1 VLKAALYYHT
11 VRHLRPA
18 QIIGRFRFWLQR
30 PALPPPAGALPLSA
44 ISGPWADP
52 PAAGAP
58 RLTAPGR
65 VRFLNVERA
74 LCRPDIWQAADAE
87 RLWLYNLH
95 YFDDLAALD
104 ARGRE
109 AWHRA
114 LIDAWISD
122 NPAALGVGWEAYPIS
137 RRVVNWIKWAHR
149 GNDLGPAIVGSLAQ
163 QIRLLETRIEWHLR
177 GNHLLANAKALAFGG
192 LFFSGAEADRWLAR
206 GAEILVEQFSE
217 QILPDG
223 GHFERSPMYHAAVL
237 EDILDLL
244 NMVRAHPQRKHE
256 PMARACEKM
265 RELAPKM
272 MRWLRAMCHPDG
284 GIAFFNDAAFG
295 IAPAFDALERYA
307 NALDVRCRHP
317 NGSIDLASSGYARLQ
332 HGDWCVFFDAAPVG
346 PDYQPGHAH
355 ADTLAFELSVGNE
368 RVITNSG
375 TSTYEAGA
383 QRDQERST
391 RAHNTVEVDGE
402 NSSEVWASFRV
413 ARRARPI
420 DRRIEVSAD
429 ETAATCAHDGYRRLT
444 GTPIHRR
451 SLKVLSNGVH
461 WTDRLEGTGEH
472 HASGHIP
479 LHPGTEVEASG
490 LGAGLKTAGGL
501 RLQLQAGG
509 VSGFSVTRG
518 TFAEEF
524 GLLEQRPVLVWE
536 IRGRPPFEVR
546 LTLTKA

>member
-1 VLKAALYYHT
+1 MLKAALYYHT

-18 QIIGRFRFWLQR
+18 QIIARLRFWLQ
-30 PALPPPAGALPLSA
+30 PPAPRSTVRAPPLSA
-44 ISGPWADP
+44 MGDQWADP
-52 PAAGAP
+52 PAGVP
-58 RLTAPGR
+58 RLTAAGR
-65 VRFLNVERA
+65 VRFLNIERE
-74 LCRPDIWQAADAE
+74 LSRPDIWQAADAE

-104 ARGRE
+104 AHSRE
-109 AWHRA
+109 AWHRE

-122 NPAALGVGWEAYPIS
+122 NPAALGVGWEPYPIS

-149 GNDLGPAIVGSLAQ
+149 ANKLGPAVLGSLAQ
-163 QIRLLETRIEWHLR
+163 QIRLLENRIEWHLR
-177 GNHLLANAKALAFGG
+177 GNHVLANAKALAFGG
-192 LFFSGAEADRWLAR
+192 LFFSGAEADRWLDR
-206 GAEILVEQFSE
+206 GAEILVDQLSE

-244 NMVRAHPQRKHE
+244 NMAHAHPQRKHE
-256 PMARACEKM
+256 LMASACERM
-265 RELAPKM
+265 RELVPKM
-272 MRWLRAMCHPDG
+272 TRWLQAMCHPDG

-295 IAPAFDALERYA
+295 IAPTFDALERYA
-307 NALDVRCRHP
+307 DALGVRCPRP
-317 NGSIDLASSGYARLQ
+317 DGSVDLASSGYARLQ
-332 HGDWCVFFDAAPVG
+332 HGDWCLFFDAAPVG

-355 ADTLAFELSVGNE
+355 ADTLSFELSVGTE

-420 DRRIEVSAD
+420 DRRVEVSAND
-429 ETAATCAHDGYRRLT
+429 NFASCAHDGYRRLT
-444 GTPIHRR
+444 GTPVHRR

-461 WTDRLEGTGEH
+461 WTDRLEGTDEH
-472 HASGHIP
+472 HARGHIH
-479 LHPGTEVEASG
+479 LHPGTEVETSG
-490 LGAGLKTAGGL
+490 LGASLKTTHGL
-501 RLQLQAGG
+501 RLQLQVSG
-509 VSGFSVTRG
+509 VSGFSVTHG

-524 GLLEQRPVLVWE
+524 GVLRQRPVLVWE
-536 IRGRPPFEVR
+536 TRGSPPFEVR
-546 LTLTKA
+546 LVLTKA